1 MDELFEEYP
10 KLPKNIRQIGEKEN
24 EVKAY
29 VEDYVNTYLRRLYP
43 DPGRLLRVGVLLGNL
58 EVREGIPFLFIDGAL
73 EMEGASMEGER
84 VLISDEVWKQT
95 YDEMGR
101 FFPKAEILGW
111 FLCAGPGV
119 YLNPITYWNQHAE
132 YFPGKYKLMYLNH
145 TTEQDEVLFMTSIDG
160 FYKLSGYCIYYE
172 RNQCM
177 QDYMV
182 LRKDAKR
189 IEIGVDDSAARTVKT
204 LLQERRGEASRRR
217 SMNWMYG
224 VCSFLLILVLAGG
237 VTMMNNY
244 EKMKSMEVA
253 IANLSDN
260 VVGVRLPASTQTEGA
275 AKSTAESGGIIIEHI
290 QGGVSMTEAESGQ
303 EAGAPAGAPQS
314 SPGQDLP
321 GGGQGQESEPAGQ
334 GQTGNGP
341 GETGAGQGQTTA
353 DQGQTGSSQGQAEAG
368 QGQTV
373 TGQAAGAGSTQ
384 GSTSGQDTDTSQG
397 STSGQ
402 GTDTSQGSTSGQGAG
417 TSSGNTSGQEAGQSQ
432 GAPVTS
438 TKEEMA
444 SIETREP
451 KTPAADEAAAAAGR
465 VHIVKEGETLYS
477 ICLKEYESVSK
488 VEEICRLNQLEDPDK
503 IIVGQKLILP

>member
-10 KLPKNIRQIGEKEN
+10 KLPKNIRQIGEKED
-24 EVKAY
+24 EAKVY

-73 EMEGASMEGER
+73 EMPGASVEGEK

-119 YLNPITYWNQHAE
+119 YLNPITYWNQHSE

-160 FYKLSGYCIYYE
+160 FYKLAGYCIYYE

-204 LLQERRGEASRRR
+204 LLQERKGEANRRR
-217 SMNWMYG
+217 SMSWMYG

-260 VVGVRLPASTQTEGA
+260 VVGVKLPGSPQTEGA
-275 AKSTAESGGIIIEHI
+275 EKSTKESGGIIIEHI
-290 QGGVSMTEAESGQ
+290 QGGVSMTEESGQ
-303 EAGAPAGAPQS
+303 EVGAPADTSQIP
-314 SPGQDLP
+314 
-321 GGGQGQESEPAGQ
+321 QGQETAESGEGQ
-334 GQTGNGP
+334 RTAESGEGQT
-341 GETGAGQGQTTA
+341 
-353 DQGQTGSSQGQAEAG
+353 AE
-368 QGQTV
+368 GQTV
-373 TGQAAGAGSTQ
+373 EGQVGTGQGQAAGTGTPQ
-384 GSTSGQDTDTSQG
+384 GNSSGQGVGTSQG
-397 STSGQ
+397 NASGQ
-402 GTDTSQGSTSGQGAG
+402 AAGTSQGNASGQA
-417 TSSGNTSGQEAGQSQ
+417 ADHSQ
-432 GAPVTS
+432 GSPVTS

-444 SIETREP
+444 SIETRESS
-451 KTPAADEAAAAAGR
+451 TPAADETTAAAAAAASGK

-503 IIVGQKLILP
+503 IIVGQKLMLP